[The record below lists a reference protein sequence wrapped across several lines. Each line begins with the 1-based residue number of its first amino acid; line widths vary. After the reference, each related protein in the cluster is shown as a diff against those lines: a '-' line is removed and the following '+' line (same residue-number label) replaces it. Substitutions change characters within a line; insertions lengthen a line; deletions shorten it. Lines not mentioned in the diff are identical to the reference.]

1 MPNLPTEVVD
11 TVFPP
16 CAPCG
21 EAGFI
26 MLSAAVTPPPSAPPA
41 DPGDLPPEGSSA
53 EEYEAYFAELAKR
66 TAAMRDKHD
75 AEVQA
80 DMEARA
86 ESLKSLGWYGAVA
99 AGFYKTW
106 IKVGFALAKLFYGT
120 PDWNDPKWTEAAVAN
135 LKTIMHLGFG
145 GFPPYVGPDR
155 ASTED
160 AIDWAEETALAVRR
174 LDLFG
179 ARFPEKALDLATCF
193 DWMDANSSAP
203 VVRDLVQSGMFPP
216 PMARGGIGLSTEGI
230 VGLARAVALAKG
242 KATAPVVADA
252 LAIERDLN
260 SGDELDPTG
269 TPYRYSGNPY
279 ALGTFIAR
287 VLDAADAAPL
297 APRWSSV
304 TRITSPFGGDPFGGG
319 APELAPATAPGYTPR
334 TVTDSGGAS
343 PFGDTFG
350 RLGTG
355 GTASGGSSTDTAA
368 PASAGNAGV
377 LVGLVLAYAAF
388 QVAFAGKR

>member
-11 TVFPP
+11 SVFPP

-21 EAGFI
+21 QAGIF
-26 MLSAAVTPPPSAPPA
+26 MLSAEVTSAPPA
-41 DPGDLPPEGSSA
+41 DPGALPPEGSSV
-53 EEYEAYFAELAKR
+53 EQYEAYFAELAAR
-66 TAAMRDKHD
+66 TAKMRDDHD
-75 AEVQA
+75 AAVQA

-120 PDWNDPKWTEAAVAN
+120 PDWNDPKWTEAAAAN
-135 LKTIMHLGFG
+135 LKQIMHLGFG

-179 ARFPEKALDLATCF
+179 ARYPEKALDLATCF
-193 DWMDANSSAP
+193 DWMAANASAP

-216 PMARGGIGLSTEGI
+216 PMSRGGVGLSTEGV

-252 LAIERDLN
+252 LAIERQLN
-260 SGDELDPTG
+260 RGDELDPTG

-279 ALGTFIAR
+279 VTGELIAR
-287 VLDAADAAPL
+287 VLEAADAAPL

-304 TRITSPFGGDPFGGG
+304 TRITSPFGGDPFGGS
-319 APELAPATAPGYTPR
+319 PELAPVVGDYAPR
-334 TVTDSGGAS
+334 TVADTSGGAT

-355 GTASGGSSTDTAA
+355 GTASGGSSTDAA

-377 LVGLVLAYAAF
+377 LVGLVLAYFAF